1 MVKATI
7 KDIQL
12 EIWLRQR
19 EKGILCWTTKQGKVI
34 PIKDM
39 TDKHLINTFLMLNRQ
54 QEEEDIMRDIEG
66 SMDPMDYYDEY

>member
-12 EIWLRQR
+12 ELWLRQR
-19 EKGILCWTTKQGKVI
+19 EKGILCWKTKQGKVI

-39 TDKHLINTFLMLNRQ
+39 TDQHLINTLHMLYRQ
-54 QEEEDIMRDIEG
+54 QEEDDIMRDIEG